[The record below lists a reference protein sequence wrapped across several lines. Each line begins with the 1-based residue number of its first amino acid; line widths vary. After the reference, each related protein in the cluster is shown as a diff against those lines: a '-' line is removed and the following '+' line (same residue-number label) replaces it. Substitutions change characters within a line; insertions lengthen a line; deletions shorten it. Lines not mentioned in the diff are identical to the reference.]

1 MRKVNEMRKM
11 KKEKKNQKTMN
22 LEIANMVMKIKTDVI
37 E

>member
-11 KKEKKNQKTMN
+11 KKENQKTMN